1 MTMRRRD
8 LLLGTGA
15 AAMMSR
21 PVFAQPV
28 SARVLKFLPQTDF
41 STLDPIWTTSNV
53 TRIRRA

>member
-1 MTMRRRD
+1 MRRRD